1 MSTFAEAEKLLD
13 RFKGGTYTFGPGV
26 LDKIGE
32 VASPAG
38 KRTLLF
44 RGTFPRSD
52 DHVKEI
58 EKSLKEQGADLVGVF
73 KGARPNSPREDVERI
88 RKDILNNDPGLIISF
103 GGGSTID
110 AVKGSI
116 VLASL
121 GGCLDDYIGTE
132 KVSKALERQGKK
144 LIPHIA
150 SQTLAG
156 SGAHLTR
163 YSNITDMKTT
173 QKKLIIDDAIIPAF
187 PFFDYSMTY
196 NTPSSI
202 IADGALDG
210 LFHLV
215 EVLYST
221 EGRSG
226 FGLAFDIAATGMDLI
241 IKYLP
246 GAIAA
251 PDDHRAR
258 DGLCLGTDLGGY
270 AIMIGG
276 TNGGHLASF
285 SLVDILSHGRA
296 CAIMN
301 PYYAVFFAPAIERSL
316 KLICS
321 VFSKYGYVEN
331 SFERLSGRA
340 LGIYAAKAMISFAES
355 IGFPTTLGEI
365 EGFSR
370 NHIDKV
376 LKAAKDPALS
386 SKLQNMPVPM
396 TADMIDRF
404 MGKVLESAASG
415 NLDTVENI
423 PDQVFPKHL

>member
-1 MSTFAEAEKLLD
+1 MTAFAEAEKLLNK
-13 RFKGGTYTFGPGV
+13 FKGGTYTFGPGV
-26 LDKIGE
+26 LDKIGK
-32 VASPAG
+32 VASSVG
-38 KRTLLF
+38 KRALLF
-44 RGTFPRSD
+44 RGTFPGSD
-52 DHVKEI
+52 GHVKEI
-58 EKSLKEQGADLVGVF
+58 EKSLERLGVELVGVL
-73 KGARPNSPREDVERI
+73 KGARPNSPRGDVDRI
-88 RKDILNNDPGLIISF
+88 REAIKKNVPGLIISF

-110 AVKGSI
+110 AVKASI

-121 GGCLDDYIGTE
+121 GGCLDDYIGME
-132 KVSKALERQGKK
+132 KVSKALKRQGKK

-163 YSNITDMKTT
+163 YSNITDMKIS
-173 QKKLIIDDAIIPAF
+173 QKKLIIDDAIVPAF

-196 NTPSSI
+196 GAPSNI

-210 LFHLV
+210 LFHLI

-221 EGRSG
+221 EGRPG
-226 FGLAFDIAATGMDLI
+226 FDLAYDIAAIGMDLI

-246 GAIAA
+246 VAMAD

-258 DGLCLGTDLGGY
+258 EGLCLGTDLGGY
-270 AIMIGG
+270 AIMTGG

-316 KLICS
+316 KLVCS

-331 SFERLSGRA
+331 SFKRLSGRD

-365 EGFSR
+365 EGFTK
-370 NHIDKV
+370 NHIDRV
-376 LKAAKDPALS
+376 LKAARDPELS

-396 TADMIDRF
+396 TVDMIDHF
-404 MGKVLESAASG
+404 MRKVLESAASG
-415 NLDTVENI
+415 KLDIIENAPDTVT
-423 PDQVFPKHL
+423 